1 MKHVHKGPDSEL
13 KSAFDSLS
21 TKKRE
26 KYEQIVDTNRKNF
39 MASLE
44 SYIQSVDKKEQEKF
58 KHKVQQVFKEQEE
71 LIGWS
76 KVKNDSD
83 SDSSSESDGESSDE
97 SE

>member
-1 MKHVHKGPDSEL
+1 MKHVHKGPASEL

-26 KYEQIVDTNRKNF
+26 KYEQIVDKNRKDF

-44 SYIQSVDKKEQEKF
+44 NYIQSVDKKEQEKF
-58 KHKVQQVFKEQEE
+58 KHKVQLVFKEQEE

-76 KVKNDSD
+76 KVKSDSD
-83 SDSSSESDGESSDE
+83 SDSSSESGESSDE